1 MARTAKGVWGHLCS
15 RTIFCSLSW
24 KTYYKASSL
33 KTDSKQT
40 MPMDGYAVMLV
51 IIKEDKQ
58 FFVKTNYSD
67 FPRLKGVTRR
77 LSYHLILT
85 RNKCMPIGVSFKR
98 ISLQSLGHFARRVK
112 YRVLAHRQVNVPTVT
127 SRCANALIT
136 HSPTQYTTPRMSQ
149 LLSCGKISER

>member
-1 MARTAKGVWGHLCS
+1 
-15 RTIFCSLSW
+15 
-24 KTYYKASSL
+24 
-33 KTDSKQT
+33 
-40 MPMDGYAVMLV
+40 MPMDGYVVMLV

-67 FPRLKGVTRR
+67 SDFPRLKGVTRS

-85 RNKCMPIGVSFKR
+85 
-98 ISLQSLGHFARRVK
+98 FARRVK

-149 LLSCGKISER
+149 LLSRGKISER

>member
-1 MARTAKGVWGHLCS
+1 
-15 RTIFCSLSW
+15 
-24 KTYYKASSL
+24 
-33 KTDSKQT
+33 

-67 FPRLKGVTRR
+67 SDFPRLKGVTRS

-85 RNKCMPIGVSFKR
+85 HNKCMPIGVSFKR

-112 YRVLAHRQVNVPTVT
+112 YRVPAHSQVNVPTVT
-127 SRCANALIT
+127 SRFANALIT

-149 LLSCGKISER
+149 LLSFGQISER